1 MAAKYA
7 GDQPNEFTNKIEKV
21 AIVGVSQPS
30 TVVFCLNGTA
40 THAYA
45 VYRQADR

>member
-7 GDQPNEFTNKIEKV
+7 GDQPNGFTNKIEKV

-30 TVVFCLNGTA
+30 TVAFRLIRAA